1 MPRYSDSTK
10 PRRAKFIVLGL
21 FLDGQRSA
29 TLTIE
34 TGGYLRGRVLVRPH
48 RAQRE
53 YVLPLGLACEV
64 IAARAAKL
72 GPPGIITAKEK
83 ES

>member
-10 PRRAKFIVLGL
+10 PRRAKFIVFGV
-21 FLDGQRSA
+21 FLDKQRSA

-34 TGGYLRGRVLVRPH
+34 TGLHPRVLVRAH
-48 RAQRE
+48 RAHRE

-72 GPPGIITAKEK
+72 GPAGIITAKEDG
-83 ES
+83 S